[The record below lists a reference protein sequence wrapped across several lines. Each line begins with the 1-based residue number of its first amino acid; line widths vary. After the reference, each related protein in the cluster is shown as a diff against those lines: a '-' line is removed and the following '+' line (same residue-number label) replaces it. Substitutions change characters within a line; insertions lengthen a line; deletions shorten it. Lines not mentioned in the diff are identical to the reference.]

1 MYNNDDADQDFGG
14 RCGCWQWRRCRG
26 QLSQGTLYF
35 VPSQQ
40 RVLGCDDDDD
50 DDDDSP
56 AYEALVVVL
65 KRGAKVNG

>member
-14 RCGCWQWRRCRG
+14 WCGCWQWRRCRG

-40 RVLGCDDDDD
+40 RVDDDDDDD